1 MKIRADQLA
10 RALERSLP
18 TGLLITGDEPQQK
31 LEALELALAFG
42 RSAGMDERLRFEI
55 DHGFDWSSL
64 VGEWSAPSLFA
75 PRRIFDLR
83 LASLRLPKEAVTW
96 LASAVNEPPGTNFL
110 IVSAARLE
118 AAQKKSAW
126 VQAFEKHGLWL
137 EVWPLKAGELMAW
150 MERRLRSRGLEAG
163 REALRLL
170 AEQVEGNLLAAAQE
184 IDKLA
189 LLFPRGRRLSEED
202 ILGTVAH
209 SSRHTIFELSDAVLH
224 GDAKRALRVLHSL
237 QGAGEDPVLLSW
249 ALTREI
255 RLIADLAT
263 RLEHGETLAH
273 AQKALKIRDPQIH
286 PYAARARLG
295 ARRWQNLLS
304 EAALLDRVAKG
315 VAPGRPWPMLA
326 ELTLRACQNEEN
338 SG

>member
-1 MKIRADQLA
+1 MKIRADQFA
-10 RALERSLP
+10 RAMERGLP

-31 LEALELALAFG
+31 LEALDHALALG

-64 VGEWSAPSLFA
+64 IGEWSAPSLFA

-83 LASLRLPKEAVTW
+83 LNSLRLPKEAATW
-96 LASAVNEPPGTNFL
+96 LASAASEPPGTNL
-110 IVSAARLE
+110 VIVSTARLE

-137 EVWPLKAGELMAW
+137 EVWPLKEGELLAW
-150 MERRLRSRGLEAG
+150 MERRLRGQGLEAERG
-163 REALRLL
+163 ALRLL

-189 LLFPRGRRLSEED
+189 LLFPQGKRLSVED
-202 ILGTVAH
+202 ILGTVAD
-209 SSRHTIFELSDAVLH
+209 SSRHTIFELSDAVLR
-224 GDAKRALRVLHSL
+224 GDAKRALRVLHGL
-237 QGAGEDPVLLSW
+237 QGEGEEPVLLGW
-249 ALTREI
+249 AVTREI

-273 AQKALKIRDPQIH
+273 AQKALKIRDPQIRQ
-286 PYAARARLG
+286 YAARARLG
-295 ARRWQNLLS
+295 ARRWQDLLG
-304 EAALLDRVAKG
+304 EAALLDRINKG
-315 VAPGRPWPMLA
+315 VAPGRPWPLLT
-326 ELTLRACQNEEN
+326 ELTLRACRD
-338 SG
+338 